1 MKARPEMAHSLT
13 KNFNGI
19 QTRII
24 GVDGEHADL
33 STTTATTTATTM
45 AQLQQFVHVWVLI
58 RQRVSTE
65 RKLRG
70 EFLQAEV

>member
-33 STTTATTTATTM
+33 STTTTATTM

>member
-33 STTTATTTATTM
+33 STTTATTM
-45 AQLQQFVHVWVLI
+45 AKLQQFVHVWVLI

>member
-1 MKARPEMAHSLT
+1 MAHSLT

-33 STTTATTTATTM
+33 STTTATTM